1 MIFLML
7 IFKYYIINNI
17 NIITNTNIN
26 KNNYTEII
34 ETEKDINNNEVKIDK
49 SKRNNLTQNNLSSL
63 NETED
68 KLDEKD
74 LVHLEKEDLKN
85 MTNII
90 KKANEYIILCE
101 KGILQREIKLS
112 NAKPKITA
120 LTASYN
126 SEKTIKA
133 AIRSIQNQKMT
144 EIEILIVDDASTD
157 NSLAIIEDL
166 QKEDKRIR
174 IIKNKENSGPLFS
187 KSIGALSAKGKYIMQ
202 LDSDD
207 LFINEN
213 IFSICYNEAEKNN
226 IDILEFSGF
235 RSKSRI
241 LKITKYPNVPR
252 YLKNK
257 NINLIIT
264 QPRLSSFIY
273 RKIKRKSYK
282 LIDGY
287 LWGKCIKSEIYKK
300 SLDILGENIYKQK
313 IYYGDDRIV
322 NFVLFRVA
330 YSFKFIKEYGIVY
343 YDSPHS
349 ILNSSH
355 QIRNCHDELINI
367 RSIFNFT
374 KNSSNVIFAVSELKY
389 RWNTLIKPGLNIDNS
404 KYAKDLINQM
414 LECN

>member
-1 MIFLML
+1 ML
-7 IFKYYIINNI
+7 IFKYYIIKNI

-49 SKRNNLTQNNLSSL
+49 SKRNNLSSL

-74 LVHLEKEDLKN
+74 LDHLEKEDLKN

-213 IFSICYNEAEKNN
+213 IFSI
-226 IDILEFSGF
+226 
-235 RSKSRI
+235 
-241 LKITKYPNVPR
+241 
-252 YLKNK
+252 
-257 NINLIIT
+257 
-264 QPRLSSFIY
+264 
-273 RKIKRKSYK
+273 
-282 LIDGY
+282 
-287 LWGKCIKSEIYKK
+287 
-300 SLDILGENIYKQK
+300 
-313 IYYGDDRIV
+313 
-322 NFVLFRVA
+322 
-330 YSFKFIKEYGIVY
+330 
-343 YDSPHS
+343 
-349 ILNSSH
+349 
-355 QIRNCHDELINI
+355 
-367 RSIFNFT
+367 
-374 KNSSNVIFAVSELKY
+374 
-389 RWNTLIKPGLNIDNS
+389 
-404 KYAKDLINQM
+404 
-414 LECN
+414 